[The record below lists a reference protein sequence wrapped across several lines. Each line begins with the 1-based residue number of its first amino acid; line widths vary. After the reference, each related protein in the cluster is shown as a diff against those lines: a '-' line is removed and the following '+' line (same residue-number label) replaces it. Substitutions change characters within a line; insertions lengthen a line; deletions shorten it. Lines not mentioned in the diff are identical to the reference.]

1 MKSISM
7 KLLFFALLI
16 ALGACTSPKN
26 SCDST
31 AEKATL
37 EDFTGLDGCGYLI
50 VLKDG
55 TRLEPINLN
64 SQTVAPA
71 DGKKVWLTYTTAKNT
86 ASICMVGEIVEITCM
101 SER

>member
-1 MKSISM
+1 MKNLIIV
-7 KLLFFALLI
+7 LLI
-16 ALGACTSPKN
+16 AFGSCTNDTCNCGSE
-26 SCDST
+26 
-31 AEKATL
+31 AVKATI

-50 VLKDG
+50 VLEDG

-71 DGKKVWLTYTTAKNT
+71 DGKKVWITYTKATNS
-86 ASICMVGEIVEITCM
+86 ASICMVGDMVEITCI